1 MKLPITRHLSRS
13 IMNNIYKKSNSI
25 AIKTVHDETVVFIM
39 DSWSGNLEDEIF
51 ILNET
56 GQFILEHIDGTKT
69 LKEISEKLF
78 SEIEGDDISQE
89 EIDKDVIS
97 FTEKL
102 LKRHII
108 VNATSPQRDE
118 GFWHSSIKS

>member
-1 MKLPITRHLSRS
+1 MKSEKDRHHALRITHHEPPVT
-13 IMNNIYKKSNSI
+13 IQMNNIYNKSNSI
-25 AIKTVHDETVVFIM
+25 SIRDVHDETIVFIM

-56 GQFILEHIDGTKT
+56 GKFILDHMDGKKT
-69 LKEISEKLF
+69 VKEISEKLF
-78 SEIEGDDISQE
+78 SEIEGDDISRE

-97 FTEKL
+97 FTEEL

-108 VNATSPQRDE
+108 
-118 GFWHSSIKS
+118 IKS